1 MTDTPAPG
9 AFSHQHQDPRGLAE
23 RIQAQLRARIEE
35 AVEMAAL
42 KVMVDARARLGH
54 PAPEQ
59 SNEVDRREFQAS
71 AVALLVHLREAFRAE
86 LGAAER
92 TELDR
97 AEAGH
102 QTERE
107 RLLAGQVLL
116 ARTLPDYWQ
125 RFEAHR
131 TAYGQSRLQSET
143 SRSGW
148 RQRLFRR

>member
-1 MTDTPAPG
+1 
-9 AFSHQHQDPRGLAE
+9 
-23 RIQAQLRARIEE
+23 
-35 AVEMAAL
+35 MAAL

-59 SNEVDRREFQAS
+59 SNEADRREFQAS
-71 AVALLVHLREAFRAE
+71 AVALLVHLRKAFRAE

-92 TELDR
+92 AELDR

-125 RFEAHR
+125 RFETHR
-131 TAYGQSRLQSET
+131 AAYGESRLQSEPG
-143 SRSGW
+143 RSGW
-148 RQRLFRR
+148 RKRLFRR